1 MSYSSRLWLYAP
13 FAAVLILAAWVI
25 SQWWLAADA
34 LEKNL
39 AALKDHPVM
48 PGISMD
54 WTSVAVD
61 GFPFRVDAS
70 FNGLQIK
77 GEGAHGP
84 FSWSSEKFALH
95 ALTYGRNK
103 TVYEAAG
110 RQQLSWTDGTGKSQ
124 AIQFQHGSLH
134 ASSVTDAA
142 GLVRFDLDIVNVAS
156 PRVTAGR
163 FQFHLQRDGKDLNL
177 MVRAD
182 SITGL
187 GAPKKLVQ
195 AYATL
200 NKAETL
206 APLLRADMP
215 WPMAVLVWKGFG
227 GRAALSQTVEPEL
240 ATQVLSPLY

>member
-13 FAAVLILAAWVI
+13 FVLVLILAAWVI
-25 SQWWLAADA
+25 AQWWLAADA
-34 LEKNL
+34 LEEKL
-39 AALKDHPVM
+39 AAVKGRPVM

-54 WTSVAVD
+54 WTSVAVG

-70 FNGLQIK
+70 FTGLQIK
-77 GEGAHGP
+77 GDGAHGP
-84 FSWSSEKFALH
+84 FAWSSEKFALH

-110 RQQLSWTDGTGKSQ
+110 RQQLSWTDGTGKPQ

-142 GLVRFDLDIVNVAS
+142 GLVRFDLDIVNAVS
-156 PRVTAGR
+156 PRATAGR
-163 FQFHLQRDGKDLNL
+163 FQFHLRRDGKNLNL
-177 MVRAD
+177 MVQAN
-182 SITGL
+182 SVTGF
-187 GAPKKLVQ
+187 GAPKKLVR

-200 NKAETL
+200 DKAETL

-215 WPMAVLVWKGFG
+215 WPMGVMVWKGFG
-227 GRAALSQTVEPEL
+227 GRATLSQTVEPEL
-240 ATQVLSPLY
+240 AAQALTPLY

>member
-1 MSYSSRLWLYAP
+1 MTYSSRLWLYAP
-13 FAAVLILAAWVI
+13 FVLVLILAAWVI
-25 SQWWLAADA
+25 SQWWLAAGA
-34 LEKNL
+34 LEKDL
-39 AALKDHPVM
+39 AALKGRPVM

-54 WTSVAVD
+54 WTSVAVG

-84 FSWSSEKFALH
+84 FAWSSEKFALH
-95 ALTYGRNK
+95 ALIYGRNK

-110 RQQLSWTDGTGKSQ
+110 RQQLSWTDRAGKPQ

-142 GLVRFDLDIVNVAS
+142 GLARFDLDIVNVAS
-156 PRVTAGR
+156 ARVTAGR
-163 FQFHLQRDGKDLNL
+163 FQFHLRRDGDDLNL

-182 SITGL
+182 SVNGF
-187 GAPKKLVQ
+187 GKPRKLIK
-195 AYATL
+195 AYAAL
-200 NKAETL
+200 NKGSTL
-206 APLLRADMP
+206 APLLRGDMP
-215 WPMAVLVWKGFG
+215 WPMAVVVWKGFG